1 MGRSRG
7 LRTVLKYKK
16 SSHDGWYW
24 DEDSKSWKKE
34 RKETVDL
41 DVDTE
46 ATEPDGKDKDGKDD
60 KDDPDKDN
68 GGMPKAVITAEPQQ
82 GLVS

>member
-1 MGRSRG
+1 M
-7 LRTVLKYKK
+7 
-16 SSHDGWYW
+16 
-24 DEDSKSWKKE
+24 
-34 RKETVDL
+34 DL

-46 ATEPDGKDKDGKDD
+46 AKEPDGKDKDGKDD

-68 GGMPKAVITAEPQQ
+68 GGMPKAVITAEPHQ

>member
-1 MGRSRG
+1 MG
-7 LRTVLKYKK
+7 
-16 SSHDGWYW
+16 
-24 DEDSKSWKKE
+24 
-34 RKETVDL
+34 L

-46 ATEPDGKDKDGKDD
+46 AKEPDGKDKDGKDD

>member
-1 MGRSRG
+1 M
-7 LRTVLKYKK
+7 
-16 SSHDGWYW
+16 
-24 DEDSKSWKKE
+24 
-34 RKETVDL
+34 DL

-46 ATEPDGKDKDGKDD
+46 AKEPDGKDKDGKDD

-68 GGMPKAVITAEPQQ
+68 GGMPKAVPQQ